1 MTLSLNKLTT
11 LLEAK
16 NIVIQKVYTIKD
28 MCVYIQCMCL
38 GSDSFMLYIP
48 SKYDIICDNSDYK
61 LDYLEIPLGGSISDD
76 YADEPE
82 LQESYDEIETEI
94 DPLGGNMEK
103 QLEENYNRP
112 VSLKDLSRRDMT
124 ELKEI
129 FRQLKR
135 LRYCIQN
142 LKYKL
147 CIQYDKYLCCIR
159 RDDTFECFII
169 STNRGSHMITNNN
182 RVLFV
187 SIDLETLY
195 GKLDNIHVDV
205 KTIKEGIY
213 TILDKNQIKNVKN
226 LHKMLEHKLT
236 FTQQSSSIT
245 VRKTECDRYLSQL
258 EKMLK
263 DLLVAEK
270 NEVLAIQEV
279 QDNYSQ
285 DSGVKGL
292 HGDIE
297 RSHIISK
304 HQTEIGRIHGLKEE
318 IMKNIIKVR
327 SQRENLSLRVDS
339 ICFDNTIM
347 LDAILKNFISFSEV

>member
-48 SKYDIICDNSDYK
+48 SKYDISCDNGDYK
-61 LDYLEIPLGGSISDD
+61 LDYLDIPIGGTVSDD
-76 YADEPE
+76 YADEPDIE
-82 LQESYDEIETEI
+82 KSYDEIETEL
-94 DPLGGNMEK
+94 DPESGNMEK
-103 QLEENYNRP
+103 HLEENYNRP
-112 VSLKDLSRRDMT
+112 VSLKDLSKNDMT

-169 STNRGSHMITNNN
+169 STNRSGHMITNNN
-182 RVLFV
+182 RSLFV

-195 GKLDNIHVDV
+195 GKLENIHVDV

-213 TILDKNQIKNVKN
+213 TILDKNQTKNVKN
-226 LHKMLEHKLT
+226 LHRMLEHKIT

-245 VRKTECDRYLSQL
+245 ARKNECDNYISQL
-258 EKMLK
+258 EKMLQ
-263 DLLVAEK
+263 DLLAAEK
-270 NEVLAIQEV
+270 NEVLAMQEV
-279 QDNYSQ
+279 NDNYSQ
-285 DSGVKGL
+285 DGGIKGL
-292 HGDIE
+292 HSDIE
-297 RSHIISK
+297 RTHIISK
-304 HQTEIGRIHGLKEE
+304 HQTEIGRINGLKEE
-318 IMKNIIKVR
+318 IMKNIIKIR
-327 SQRENLSLRVDS
+327 AKRENLSLRVDS

-347 LDAILKNFISFSEV
+347 LDSILKNFISFSEV